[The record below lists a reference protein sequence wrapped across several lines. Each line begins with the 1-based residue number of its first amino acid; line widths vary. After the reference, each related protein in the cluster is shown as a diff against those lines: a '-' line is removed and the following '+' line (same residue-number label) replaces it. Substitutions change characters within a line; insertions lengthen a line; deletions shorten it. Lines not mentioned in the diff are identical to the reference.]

1 MRLSFK
7 IPILLGAVA
16 SLSACQYDV
25 LAPSGWVAAEQRDLL
40 VISTLLML
48 IVIIP
53 VIFMAIWFPL
63 RYRADRPDQSDYA
76 PNWAHSTRLEYVLW
90 GVPIVIVAIL
100 GVYTYIYTH
109 RLDPYRPLDAAEIG
123 TEIGEPIEV
132 DVVSL
137 DWKWLFIYPEQGVAS
152 VNELAVPAN
161 RPINL
166 RLTSSTV
173 MTTFSVPALGG
184 MIYTMAGMETKL
196 HLIADE
202 EGTYFGQAAHYSGP
216 GFSEMHFDTLA
227 MSDADFD
234 QWVEKARA
242 SNDELSRDAYLDLE
256 VPSMANPV
264 QYYSGIDDTLFDR
277 IRGLCVDEGKV
288 CMDQMMMQDEMGGGG
303 LEGIADK
310 HKYQYDDQRAIDGF
324 GNPIGVPATPSAP
337 AHGGH
342 AEGETLSMNTH
353 EGAAHDGH

>member
-53 VIFMAIWFPL
+53 VIFMAVWFPL

-76 PNWAHSTRLEYVLW
+76 PNWSHSTRLEYVLW
-90 GVPIVIVAIL
+90 GVPIIIVAIL

-109 RLDPYRPLDAAEIG
+109 RLDPYRPLEATEIG
-123 TEIGEPIEV
+123 TEIGEPLEV
-132 DVVSL
+132 EVVSL
-137 DWKWLFIYPEQGVAS
+137 DWKWLFIYPELGVAS
-152 VNELAVPAN
+152 VNELAVPAG
-161 RPINL
+161 RPLNL

-202 EGTYFGQAAHYSGP
+202 EGTFFGQAAHYNGP
-216 GFSEMHFDTLA
+216 GFAEMHFDTES

-242 SNDELSRDAYLDLE
+242 SDDALTRDAYLELE
-256 VPSMANPV
+256 KPTMDADV
-264 QYYSGIDDTLFDR
+264 QYYSAVDDGLFDR
-277 IRGLCVDEGKV
+277 IRGLCVEQGKV
-288 CMDQMMMQDEMGGGG
+288 CMDQMMMQDEQGGGG
-303 LEGIADK
+303 LAGIGDK
-310 HKYQYDDQRAIDGF
+310 HKYEYDDQRAVDGF
-324 GNPIGVPATPSAP
+324 GNLIGTPSEPAAP
-337 AHGGH
+337 AHDTH
-342 AEGETLSMNTH
+342 DDSDKLSMNTH
-353 EGAAHDGH
+353 EGEAQHGN